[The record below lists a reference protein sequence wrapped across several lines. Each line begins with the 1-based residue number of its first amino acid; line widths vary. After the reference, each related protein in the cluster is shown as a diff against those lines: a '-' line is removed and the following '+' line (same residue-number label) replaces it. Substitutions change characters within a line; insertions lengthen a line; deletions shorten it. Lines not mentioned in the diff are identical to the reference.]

1 MKKNRTKI
9 EELVKKI
16 TQYLDA
22 QIKYTEIKID
32 EQKKWESIDC
42 CCPIC
47 PGDNKEIQV
56 DKKSTFPD
64 QFKEEWK

>member
-1 MKKNRTKI
+1 VKKNRTKI
-9 EELVKKI
+9 EELVRKI

-32 EQKKWESIDC
+32 EHIKWESVNC

-47 PGDNKEIQV
+47 PGDNKEILM
-56 DKKSTFPD
+56 DKESNFPD